1 MITTTHN
8 HSVYKPRANLVPGG
22 QFEAPFQF
30 ETPFSQMVQVTEG
43 QASTPLMLEALLG
56 KAALSI
62 HKLRALDESLGV
74 LMHIFGLL
82 RRGANNLE
90 TQISHK

>member
-30 ETPFSQMVQVTEG
+30 ETPISQMVQVTEG

-82 RRGANNLE
+82 SGNTNF
-90 TQISHK
+90 S